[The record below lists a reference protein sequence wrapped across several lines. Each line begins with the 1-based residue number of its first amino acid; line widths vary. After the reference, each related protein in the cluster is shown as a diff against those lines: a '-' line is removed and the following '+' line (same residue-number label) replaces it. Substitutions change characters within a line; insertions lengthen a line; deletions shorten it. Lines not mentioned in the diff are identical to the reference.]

1 MRTAASLLTRF
12 GLAVAAFVLGG
23 WMLPWPAPGGA
34 APVAAATVTFVVNST
49 ADSHD
54 AHPGNGKCADSAGRC
69 TLRAAAEAAGS
80 EPAGTSVSIKV
91 PAGSYLLTLGSL
103 DLTGNAISITGA
115 GTGAIAGTG
124 SGSTVIQ
131 AKGSFRTVNVGKAAT
146 ATLSRVTITGGN
158 AGNTGYGGGVYNAGK
173 LTISVCVIKGNKAVA
188 GGGITNAGGTLTMTG
203 STVTGNHAPVYGGG
217 GIQNGG
223 LHNLPGLVT
232 VTDSTVSGNTTGGDG
247 GGILNGQNGHPAS
260 AHSAAVRV
268 RPACPPIRRCAG
280 GPGRPGAG
288 RPPTA
293 RLRLIVT
300 GTDLASNTSSN
311 AGGGIAND
319 GGIAV
324 VSGSTLTGNSAGLG
338 IGGGIQAFGSL
349 TVDLSTLSGNKASSG
364 GGIEA
369 FDGHVAVPST
379 ATVEQSTL
387 SGNKASVGGG
397 IDASTTVTVTAST
410 LTANNAGVG
419 AGIEVEGGV
428 TIGVLN
434 STLTGNVGAGIDT
447 FQCGGGTV
455 GYTTIDANSPD
466 LSLSCSTLQL
476 TGTIVAG
483 STSGGNCARAA
494 PSETVGYNLDSGTA
508 CGFAKSTDLTKT
520 KPKLGKL
527 AANGGPTM
535 TEMPA
540 RGSPTINHG
549 GKRGTGCPRADQRG
563 LSRPFGPACDIGSVE
578 ARHK

>member
-1 MRTAASLLTRF
+1 MRTTFALIARCVLAAIVF
-12 GLAVAAFVLGG
+12 VVAG
-23 WMLPWPAPGGA
+23 WMLQWPPPGAGA
-34 APVAAATVTFVVNST
+34 SFGVTFAVNST

-69 TLRAAAEAAGS
+69 TLRAAVEAADA
-80 EPAGTSVSIKV
+80 EPAGTSVTIRV
-91 PAGSYLLTLGSL
+91 PAGTYRLTLGSL
-103 DLTGNAISITGA
+103 GLTANTVSITGT
-115 GTGAIAGTG
+115 GSGAIAGAG
-124 SGSTVIQ
+124 SGSTVIK
-131 AKGSFRTVNVGKAAT
+131 ANGAFRVVNVGPAAA
-146 ATLSRVTITGGN
+146 ATLSIVTITGGN
-158 AGNTGYGGGVYNAGK
+158 AGNAGYGGGIYNAGQ
-173 LTISVCVIKGNKAVA
+173 LTVSASVVSGNTAAA
-188 GGGITNAGGTLTMTG
+188 GGGIANAGGTLTVTHT
-203 STVTGNHAPVYGGG
+203 TVTGNTDTGYGGA

-223 LHNLPGLVT
+223 LRNVGGLVT
-232 VTDSTVSGNTTGGDG
+232 VTDSTVSDNSGGGDG

-260 AHSAAVRV
+260 AHSAAVSL
-268 RPACPPIRRCAG
+268 RPGCPLLRRCVS
-280 GPGRPGAG
+280 GPGLPSAG

-293 RLRLIVT
+293 KLRLVVT
-300 GTDLASNTSSN
+300 GTEFTSNTSGN

-319 GGIAV
+319 GGVAV
-324 VSGSTLTGNSAGLG
+324 VTGSTLTGNSAGLG

-369 FDGHVAVPST
+369 FNGHVAVPSR

-397 IDASTTVTVTAST
+397 IDANTTVTVRAST
-410 LTANNAGVG
+410 LTANNAGQG

-455 GYTTIDANSPD
+455 GYSTIDANEPD

-483 STSGGNCARAA
+483 STATANCAGAA
-494 PSETVGYNLDSGTA
+494 PSETVGYNLDSGTS

-520 KPKLGKL
+520 NPLLGKL

-535 TEMPA
+535 TQTLR
-540 RGSPTINHG
+540 RGSPAINRG
-549 GKRGTGCPRADQRG
+549 GTGATGCPATDQRG
-563 LSRPFGPACDIGSVE
+563 LPRPFGPACDIGSVE
-578 ARHK
+578 VHHK

>member
-1 MRTAASLLTRF
+1 MTAVLMTRF
-12 GLAVAAFVLGG
+12 TLAVIAFVLVG
-23 WMLPWPAPGGA
+23 WMLPWSVPGGA
-34 APVAAATVTFVVNST
+34 PPVAAATVTFRVNST

-69 TLRAAAEAAGS
+69 TLRAAVEAANA

-91 PAGSYLLTLGSL
+91 PAGQYPLTLGSL
-103 DLTGNAISITGA
+103 DLTGNTIAITGA
-115 GTGAIAGTG
+115 GSGAIAGTG
-124 SGSTVIQ
+124 TGSTVVQ
-131 AKGSFRTVNVGKAAT
+131 ATGAFRVVNVGAAAT
-146 ATLSRVTITGGN
+146 ATLSQLTITGGN
-158 AGNTGYGGGVYNAGK
+158 AGNTGYGGGVFSAGK
-173 LTISVCVIKGNKAVA
+173 LTISLCVIKGNKAVA
-188 GGGITNAGGTLTMTG
+188 GGGI
-203 STVTGNHAPVYGGG
+203 
-217 GIQNGG
+217 
-223 LHNLPGLVT
+223 
-232 VTDSTVSGNTTGGDG
+232 
-247 GGILNGQNGHPAS
+247 LNGQNGHPAG
-260 AHSAAVRV
+260 AHSAAAGV
-268 RPACPPIRRCAG
+268 RPACPPVRHCAG

-319 GGIAV
+319 GGVAV
-324 VSGSTLTGNSAGLG
+324 VTGSTLTGNSAGLG

-369 FDGHVAVPST
+369 FNGHVAVPSR

-397 IDASTTVTVTAST
+397 IDANTTVTVTAST
-410 LTANNAGVG
+410 LTANNAGQG

-455 GYTTIDANSPD
+455 GYSTIDANEPD

-483 STSGGNCARAA
+483 STATANCAGAA
-494 PSETVGYNLDSGTA
+494 PSETVGYNLDSGTS

-520 KPKLGKL
+520 NPLLGKL

-535 TEMPA
+535 TQTLR
-540 RGSPTINHG
+540 RGSPAINRG
-549 GKRGTGCPRADQRG
+549 GTGATGCPATDQRG
-563 LSRPFGPACDIGSVE
+563 LPRPFGPACDIGSMEVH
-578 ARHK
+578 HK

>member
-1 MRTAASLLTRF
+1 MTAVLMTRF
-12 GLAVAAFVLGG
+12 TLAVIAFVLVG
-23 WMLPWPAPGGA
+23 WMLPWSVPGGA
-34 APVAAATVTFVVNST
+34 PPVAAATVTFRVNST

-69 TLRAAAEAAGS
+69 TLRAAVEAANA

-91 PAGSYLLTLGSL
+91 PAGQYPLTLGSL
-103 DLTGNAISITGA
+103 DLTGNTIAITGA
-115 GTGAIAGTG
+115 GSGAIAGTG
-124 SGSTVIQ
+124 TGSTVVQ
-131 AKGSFRTVNVGKAAT
+131 ATGAFRVVNVGAAAT
-146 ATLSRVTITGGN
+146 ATLSQLTITGGN

-173 LTISVCVIKGNKAVA
+173 LTVSLCVIKGNKAVA

-203 STVTGNHAPVYGGG
+203 STVTGNHAPVFGGG

-223 LHNLPGLVT
+223 LRNLPGTVT

-260 AHSAAVRV
+260 AHSAAVGV
-268 RPACPPIRRCAG
+268 RPACPPVPPCAG

-300 GTDLASNTSSN
+300 GTDLASNISSN

-319 GGIAV
+319 GGVAV
-324 VSGSTLTGNSAGLG
+324 VTGDTLTGNSAGLG

-369 FDGHVAVPST
+369 FNGHVAVPSR

-397 IDASTTVTVTAST
+397 IDANTTVTVRAST
-410 LTANNAGVG
+410 LTANNAGQG

-455 GYTTIDANSPD
+455 GYSTIDANEPD

-483 STSGGNCARAA
+483 STATANCAGAA
-494 PSETVGYNLDSGTA
+494 PSETVGYNLDSGTS

-520 KPKLGKL
+520 SPLLGKL

-535 TEMPA
+535 TQTLR
-540 RGSPTINHG
+540 RGSPAINRG
-549 GKRGTGCPRADQRG
+549 GTGATGCPATDQRG
-563 LSRPFGPACDIGSVE
+563 LPRPFGPACDIGSVE
-578 ARHK
+578 VHHK